1 MRPRNLEEYSGQQH
15 LLGPG
20 KPLRVQIER
29 DDPSSM
35 ILWGPPGSG
44 KTTLAKIIAETTQAS
59 FIEFSAVMSGIKEIK
74 QVMVAAAQAAEM
86 HSRTIL
92 FVDEIHRFNKAQ
104 QDAFLPYVE
113 RGTIRLIGATTENPS
128 FEIISALLS
137 RCRVYVLHPLSEEHI
152 AHLLRRALED
162 TERGLGSLN
171 LTADDDALALIA
183 SYSSGDCRAA
193 YNTLEVAAQLA
204 QDSNSR
210 SPYPKNLGVTG
221 RHSKEG
227 TVSGHDFSPFETPET
242 QDGNESGHDFSPSE
256 TPEPQDGNESG
267 HDMPGSNTTGLCRA
281 DAASLPET
289 ARLNERNE
297 SGHDMPGSNT
307 TGLCRADAS
316 SIPETARLNERNE
329 SGHDFSRADRVQ
341 FDDRALA
348 PEAQPQPRNR
358 ITKEIATEAVQ
369 QRVLMYDKNGEEHYN
384 LISALHKSVRNS
396 DPDAALYWLARMFAA
411 GEDPLYLARRVVR
424 MAVEDIGLA
433 APEALNLCL
442 SAKEAI
448 DFLGS
453 PEGDLA
459 LAEAVVYLC
468 LAPKSNSVYTAY
480 SAVQAEIEQTRQEP
494 VPLHLRNAPTR
505 LMKELEYGKGY
516 LYAHDEEGKVA
527 DMDCLPDSLRGRTYY
542 KPTQEGR
549 EKLLAQRLDA
559 IRNLRLRKHGGD

>member
-1 MRPRNLEEYSGQQH
+1 MSLFDGVPDGPAAPQHSSRSLPTGGAPLAERMRPRTLEEYVGQEH

-29 DDPSSM
+29 DGQDSQSFGSM
-35 ILWGPPGSG
+35 IFWGPPGVG
-44 KTTLAKIIAETTQAS
+44 KTTLAKIIAETTKAN
-59 FIEFSAVMSGIKEIK
+59 FVEFSAVLSGIKEIK
-74 QVMVAAAQAAEM
+74 QVMAAAAQAAEM

-137 RCRVYVLHPLSEEHI
+137 RCRVYVLQPLNEERI
-152 AHLLRRALED
+152 AGLLRKALED
-162 TERGLGSLN
+162 KERGLGTME
-171 LTADDDALALIA
+171 LTADDEALDLIA
-183 SYSSGDCRAA
+183 SYSSGDCRSA

-204 QDSNSR
+204 
-210 SPYPKNLGVTG
+210 LEAT
-221 RHSKEG
+221 RHIDK
-227 TVSGHDFSPFETPET
+227 T
-242 QDGNESGHDFSPSE
+242 
-256 TPEPQDGNESG
+256 
-267 HDMPGSNTTGLCRA
+267 L
-281 DAASLPET
+281 
-289 ARLNERNE
+289 
-297 SGHDMPGSNT
+297 
-307 TGLCRADAS
+307 
-316 SIPETARLNERNE
+316 
-329 SGHDFSRADRVQ
+329 
-341 FDDRALA
+341 
-348 PEAQPQPRNR
+348 
-358 ITKEIATEAVQ
+358 ATEAIQ
-369 QRVLMYDKNGEEHYN
+369 QRVLMYDKSGEEHYN

-459 LAEAVVYLC
+459 LAEAVAYLC

-480 SAVQAEIEQTRQEP
+480 GAVQEEIEHTRQEP

-505 LMKELEYGKGY
+505 LMKNLGY
-516 LYAHDEEGKVA
+516 AEGYRYAHNEEGKVA
-527 DMDCLPDSLRGRTYY
+527 DMDCLPDSLRGRSYY
-542 KPTQEGR
+542 HPTQEGR
-549 EKLLAQRLDA
+549 EKQLAQRLEE
-559 IRNLRLRKHGGD
+559 IRKIRAGKRGGWNSDQ

>member
-1 MRPRNLEEYSGQQH
+1 
-15 LLGPG
+15 
-20 KPLRVQIER
+20 VQIER
-29 DDPSSM
+29 EGAADSMNTGSM
-35 ILWGPPGSG
+35 IFWGPPGVG
-44 KTTLAKIIAETTQAS
+44 KTTLAKIIAETTKAN
-59 FIEFSAVMSGIKEIK
+59 FVEFSAVMSGIKEIK
-74 QVMVAAAQAAEM
+74 QVMAAAAQAAEM

-137 RCRVYVLHPLSEEHI
+137 RCRVYVLQPLSEERI
-152 AHLLRRALED
+152 AGLLRKALED
-162 TERGLGSLN
+162 KERGLGSLG
-171 LTADDDALALIA
+171 LTADDDALELMAG
-183 SYSSGDCRAA
+183 YSSGDCRSA

-204 QDSNSR
+204 
-210 SPYPKNLGVTG
+210 T
-221 RHSKEG
+221 EG
-227 TVSGHDFSPFETPET
+227 TKHIDK
-242 QDGNESGHDFSPSE
+242 
-256 TPEPQDGNESG
+256 
-267 HDMPGSNTTGLCRA
+267 
-281 DAASLPET
+281 
-289 ARLNERNE
+289 
-297 SGHDMPGSNT
+297 
-307 TGLCRADAS
+307 
-316 SIPETARLNERNE
+316 
-329 SGHDFSRADRVQ
+329 
-341 FDDRALA
+341 AL
-348 PEAQPQPRNR
+348 
-358 ITKEIATEAVQ
+358 ATEAVQ
-369 QRVLMYDKNGEEHYN
+369 QRVLMYDKTGEEHYN

-396 DPDAALYWLARMFAA
+396 DPDAALYWLARMFAS

-480 SAVQAEIEQTRQEP
+480 GAVQQEIEHTRQEP

-516 LYAHDEEGKVA
+516 RYAHDEEGKVA
-527 DMDCLPDSLRGRTYY
+527 DMDCLPDSLKGRSYFH
-542 KPTQEGR
+542 PTQEGR
-549 EKLLAQRLDA
+549 EKALAQRLEE
-559 IRNLRLRKHGGD
+559 IRRIRTSKRGG